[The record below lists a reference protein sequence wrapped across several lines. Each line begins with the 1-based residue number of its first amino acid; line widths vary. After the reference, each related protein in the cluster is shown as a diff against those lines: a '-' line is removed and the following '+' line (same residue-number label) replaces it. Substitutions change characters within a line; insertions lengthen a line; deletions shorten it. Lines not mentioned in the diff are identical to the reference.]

1 MYTAYTPVFRAF
13 SPCSERARDIF
24 KQLLNPAYAEQKNRS
39 IKMWIVLFIVA
50 VLFVLGSALILLRS
64 AKTPKIPDNVK
75 SQPYDKDN
83 SDDW

>member
-1 MYTAYTPVFRAF
+1 
-13 SPCSERARDIF
+13 
-24 KQLLNPAYAEQKNRS
+24 
-39 IKMWIVLFIVA
+39 MWMVLFIVA

-75 SQPYDKDN
+75 PQPYNDDN